1 MSLFDQLLSV
11 YKIHTSAEHD
21 NAVREIMQEIALA
34 GLYRGGFFEKAAF
47 YGGTCLRIFHG
58 MQRFSED
65 MDFSL
70 IKPAKDFSLE
80 NYFDSIRNEFNLVG
94 RDVQIQRKIKQT
106 SSPVESAFL
115 KDDTAQ
121 YNILFETH
129 KSIKIKLEVDTNPPG
144 GFLTEYK
151 LLMHPFS
158 FMTRC
163 YSLPDLYAGKMHAC
177 LFRKWKTR
185 IKGRDWYDFQWYVGQ
200 GIEMNLQHFIERSRQ
215 SGDIKDKPFN
225 KSDFLVLLR
234 ERITQLDISLIKNDV
249 LPFLK
254 NRNETDIWSQDFF
267 LQLTGLMKIG

>member
-1 MSLFDQLLSV
+1 MSLFDQLLSG
-11 YKIHTSAEHD
+11 YTIQTPTERD
-21 NAVREIMQEIALA
+21 NAVREIMQEITLA

-70 IKPAKDFSLE
+70 IKPEKDFSLE
-80 NYFDSIRNEFNLVG
+80 NYFDSILNEFNLVG
-94 RDVQIQRKIKQT
+94 RNVQIQRKIKQAL
-106 SSPVESAFL
+106 SPIESAFL
-115 KDDTAQ
+115 KDDTAH
-121 YNILFETH
+121 YNILFDTQ
-129 KSIKIKLEVDTNPPG
+129 KSIKIKLEVDTNPPE

-185 IKGRDWYDFQWYVGQ
+185 IKGRDWYDFQWYVGH
-200 GIEMNLQHFIERSRQ
+200 GTEMNLKHFVARSRQ
-215 SGDIKDKPFN
+215 SGDINYESFN
-225 KSDFLVLLR
+225 KSDFLNLLR
-234 ERITQLDISLIKNDV
+234 DRITQIDISLLKNDV
-249 LPFLK
+249 QPFLK
-254 NRNETDIWSQDFF
+254 NRNEIDIWSQDYF